1 MRTLTDGEREILR
14 ELEADAACGCGECEE
29 CSGPT
34 PEELAEYER
43 EFFAEF
49 DAAYTH
55 AAWLA
60 GRDEG
65 AENIPW

>member
-14 ELEADAACGCGECEE
+14 ELEADAVCGCGECEE
-29 CSGPT
+29 CSEPS
-34 PEELAEYER
+34 PEELAAYER

-49 DAAYTH
+49 DAAYAH

-60 GRDEG
+60 GRCEG
-65 AENIPW
+65 ADDIPW

>member
-1 MRTLTDGEREILR
+1 MRALADGELEILR
-14 ELEADAACGCGECEE
+14 ELEADAVCGCGECEE

-34 PEELAEYER
+34 PEELAEIER
-43 EFFAEF
+43 EFHAEF

-60 GRDEG
+60 GGDEG

>member
-1 MRTLTDGEREILR
+1 MRTLTDGELDILL
-14 ELEADAACGCGECEE
+14 ELQADAVCGCGECEE

-34 PEELAEYER
+34 PEEMARIEAEI
-43 EFFAEF
+43 FAEF
-49 DAAYTH
+49 DAAYAH

-65 AENIPW
+65 ADDIPW